1 MLGTLTLAA
10 GSAVAGWLLQHAY
23 QHMRYSFY
31 EREDAA
37 MLAPGADPEQ
47 RRSWLAAI
55 ASQISIQAVAPPTI
69 DALAAS
75 GDIDA
80 GLLPARAAGAYAR
93 RYNPT
98 LAGEAYWIPAYLAA
112 GLAGA
117 AMSPAAAVAAVS
129 SLAIAASDIRFRIVP
144 IPHLAVLAASCVL
157 AFCPTS
163 AGAAITAAGM
173 ALTWAVGAAVRRI
186 GGEWGDGDSLML
198 GCVLG
203 ATAET
208 PTVLTLVP
216 ALGAASLLFIAC
228 SHRIGVKTGAMPLA
242 PVISLALIASL
253 AAGAIS

>member
-1 MLGTLTLAA
+1 MLGTFSIAA
-10 GSAVAGWLLQHAY
+10 GSAAAGWLLQHCY

-47 RRSWLAAI
+47 RRTWLSSI
-55 ASQISIQAVAPPTI
+55 APQISIQAVAPSTI

-75 GDIDA
+75 GEIDA
-80 GLLPARAAGAYAR
+80 GLLPGRAAGAYAR

-98 LAGEAYWIPAYLAA
+98 LAGEAYWLPAYLAA

-144 IPHLAVLAASCVL
+144 IPHLAVLAASCVF
-157 AFCPTS
+157 AFCPTPS
-163 AGAAITAAGM
+163 GAAITTAGM
-173 ALTWAVGAAVRRI
+173 ALTWAVGAAVRRF

-203 ATAET
+203 ATAAT
-208 PTVLTLVP
+208 PTVLTVVP
-216 ALGAASLLFIAC
+216 ALGAAALLFIAC
-228 SHRIGVKTGAMPLA
+228 SRRIGVETSAMPLA

-253 AAGAIS
+253 ATGALS

>member
-55 ASQISIQAVAPPTI
+55 APQISIQAVAPST
-69 DALAAS
+69 
-75 GDIDA
+75 IDA

-203 ATAET
+203 STAAT
-208 PTVLTLVP
+208 PLIVTLVP
-216 ALGAASLLFIAC
+216 ALGAAALLFIAC
-228 SHRIGVKTGAMPLA
+228 SRRIGVKTDAMPLA
-242 PVISLALIASL
+242 PIISLALIAAL
-253 AAGAIS
+253 AAGALS

>member
-55 ASQISIQAVAPPTI
+55 APQISIQAVAPSTI

-80 GLLPARAAGAYAR
+80 GLLP
-93 RYNPT
+93 
-98 LAGEAYWIPAYLAA
+98 A

-203 ATAET
+203 ATAGT

>member
-55 ASQISIQAVAPPTI
+55 APQISIQAVAPSTI

-80 GLLPARAAGAYAR
+80 GLLPTRAAGAYAR

-157 AFCPTS
+157 A
-163 AGAAITAAGM
+163 ITAAGM

-203 ATAET
+203 ATAGT

>member
-1 MLGTLTLAA
+1 MLGTLSIAA
-10 GSAVAGWLLQHAY
+10 GTGIAGWLLQHAY
-23 QHMRYSFY
+23 QHMRYSSY

-55 ASQISIQAVAPPTI
+55 APQISIQAVAPSTI

-98 LAGEAYWIPAYLAA
+98 LAGEA
-112 GLAGA
+112 
-117 AMSPAAAVAAVS
+117 
-129 SLAIAASDIRFRIVP
+129 
-144 IPHLAVLAASCVL
+144 
-157 AFCPTS
+157 
-163 AGAAITAAGM
+163 
-173 ALTWAVGAAVRRI
+173 LTWAIGAGVRRV

-228 SHRIGVKTGAMPLA
+228 SHQIGVKTSAMPLA

>member
-1 MLGTLTLAA
+1 
-10 GSAVAGWLLQHAY
+10 
-23 QHMRYSFY
+23 
-31 EREDAA
+31 
-37 MLAPGADPEQ
+37 
-47 RRSWLAAI
+47 
-55 ASQISIQAVAPPTI
+55 
-69 DALAAS
+69 
-75 GDIDA
+75 
-80 GLLPARAAGAYAR
+80 
-93 RYNPT
+93 
-98 LAGEAYWIPAYLAA
+98 
-112 GLAGA
+112 
-117 AMSPAAAVAAVS
+117 MSPAAAVAAVS

-173 ALTWAVGAAVRRI
+173 ALTWASAPPSAHR
-186 GGEWGDGDSLML
+186 GEWGDGDSLML

-203 ATAET
+203 ATAGT

>member
-1 MLGTLTLAA
+1 MCCMRRKRHEKRTKYRA
-10 GSAVAGWLLQHAY
+10 GRLRGAC
-23 QHMRYSFY
+23 
-31 EREDAA
+31 
-37 MLAPGADPEQ
+37 GADF
-47 RRSWLAAI
+47 AA
-55 ASQISIQAVAPPTI
+55 
-69 DALAAS
+69 
-75 GDIDA
+75 
-80 GLLPARAAGAYAR
+80 
-93 RYNPT
+93 
-98 LAGEAYWIPAYLAA
+98 
-112 GLAGA
+112 
-117 AMSPAAAVAAVS
+117 
-129 SLAIAASDIRFRIVP
+129 
-144 IPHLAVLAASCVL
+144 HLAVLAASCVL

-203 ATAET
+203 ATAGT

-253 AAGAIS
+253 AAGATS